1 MNTKEL
7 SQSLLAWYDVHGRN
21 LPWRHKGGAH
31 PSPYVVLVSEIMLQQ
46 TTVKTVMPY
55 FERFM
60 RRFPTVYDLAAAT
73 QEEVYQYWQGL
84 GYYSRARSLH
94 AAAQTIVNDF
104 GGRFPKTRTD
114 VLKLKGVGAYTAASF
129 LALAFNLPE
138 TVVDGNVTRVI
149 CRMYHLT
156 APLSEIKNEIAARA
170 AALTSADRPADYAS
184 AIMDLGAVVCTPR
197 KPQCGVCPWRQACF
211 SAGKDDVETIP
222 RRTKTAKKEING
234 YVYLITDS
242 SGGIFICRRTEKG
255 LLSGLY
261 EFPWSEKPLPL
272 LAKDTGRSVTHI
284 FTHIKLTLRIC
295 CVQTDETAYAGK
307 FVPVTELKNY
317 PTSSL
322 MKKVYK
328 NFLDFAQD
336 SE

>member
-1 MNTKEL
+1 MSTKEL
-7 SQSLLAWYDVHGRN
+7 SQNLLAWYDVHGRA

-31 PSPYVVLVSEIMLQQ
+31 PSPYAVLVSEIMLQQ

-73 QEEVYQYWQGL
+73 QEEIYQYWQGL

-104 GGRFPKTRTD
+104 GGCFPNTRTD
-114 VLKLKGVGAYTAASF
+114 VLKLKGVGAYTASSF
-129 LALAFNLPE
+129 LALAFNRPE
-138 TVVDGNVTRVI
+138 TVVDGNVMRII

-156 APLSEIKNEIAARA
+156 APLFEIKNEIAARA

-197 KPQCGVCPWRQACF
+197 KPHCDVCPWRHGCL
-211 SAGKDDVETIP
+211 SAGCKDVESIP
-222 RRTKTAKKEING
+222 NRIKTAKKKING
-234 YVYLITDS
+234 YLYLIKDS
-242 SGGIFICRRTEKG
+242 SDRIFIRCRTEKG
-255 LLSGLY
+255 LLSGLW
-261 EFPWSEKPLPL
+261 EFPWSKQKLTL
-272 LAKDTGRSVTHI
+272 SATDTGQQVTHI
-284 FTHIKLTLRIC
+284 FTHIKLTLHIFHLR
-295 CVQTDETAYAGK
+295 DNNPPFSGK
-307 FVPVTELKNY
+307 FIAWQDFKNY

-328 NFLDFAQD
+328 NFSNFTQD
-336 SE
+336 PE